1 MSPARDAGPIPD
13 ATVLHTFVWPK
24 AIHHRSLG
32 QRPRTDGGECMLLAD
47 GHIHFK
53 CDAEGE
59 HGLQPRNGMVNNS
72 IPGAVPQ
79 ATMRIGLRPN
89 EDEKDDIAF
98 LT

>member
-1 MSPARDAGPIPD
+1 MSPESDAGPIPET
-13 ATVLHTFVWPK
+13 TVLYTFVWPK

-32 QRPRTDGGECMLLAD
+32 QRPRTDGGESMVLAD

-59 HGLQPRNGMVNNS
+59 HGLQPRNEMVNNS

-79 ATMRIGLRPN
+79 ATMKIGLRPN
-89 EDEKDDIAF
+89 EDANNDIAF

>member
-1 MSPARDAGPIPD
+1 MG
-13 ATVLHTFVWPK
+13 
-24 AIHHRSLG
+24 SLETCVEQRG
-32 QRPRTDGGECMLLAD
+32 QRPRTDGGESMVLAD

-72 IPGAVPQ
+72 IPGALPQ
-79 ATMRIGLRPN
+79 ATMKIGLRPN
-89 EDEKDDIAF
+89 EDAKDDIAF

>member
-32 QRPRTDGGECMLLAD
+32 QRPRTDGGECMRLAD

>member
-1 MSPARDAGPIPD
+1 MSPASDAGPIPD
-13 ATVLHTFVWPK
+13 ATVLHAFVWPK

-32 QRPRTDGGECMLLAD
+32 QRPRTDGGESMVLAD

-59 HGLQPRNGMVNNS
+59 HGLQPRNEMVNNS

-79 ATMRIGLRPN
+79 ATMKIGLRPN
-89 EDEKDDIAF
+89 EDPTNDIAF